1 MAGCCGGGR
10 KSRRVPANPPSRNR
24 PYDVMG
30 GYKYLQ
36 PHQVRARLEAY
47 KRIHCKNC
55 EKKFECDYQM
65 YEQCQKYR
73 IDK

>member
-1 MAGCCGGGR
+1 MAGCGGCGR
-10 KSRRVPANPPSRNR
+10 KSRRPAPRRGNK

-47 KRIHCKNC
+47 KRIHCTNC
-55 EKKFECDYQM
+55 EKKFECDFEM

>member
-1 MAGCCGGGR
+1 MARCCGGR
-10 KSRRVPANPPSRNR
+10 KRQKIMPSKQR
-24 PYDVMG
+24 YDVMG

-36 PHQVRARLEAY
+36 AHQIRARLEVY
-47 KRIHCKNC
+47 KRKYCTNC
-55 EKKFECDYQM
+55 EKRFECDFAM

>member
-1 MAGCCGGGR
+1 MAGCGGCGK
-10 KSRRVPANPPSRNR
+10 KSRRPPPVNKRR

-36 PHQVRARLEAY
+36 PHQIRARLEAY

-55 EKKFECDYQM
+55 ERKFECDFEM